1 MQKYPIGIQ
10 TFSEIRERGFLYVDK
25 TDYVE
30 RLING
35 SKYYFLA
42 RPRRFGKSVLLSTLK
57 SVFQGRRDLFKG
69 LFIENKIEWGNYPII
84 HLSFANMDYQNLGL
98 EAAISYRLDL
108 IAQEN
113 NCNLTSQG
121 MSFRFDELIRTL
133 HTQTGRPVVILID
146 EYDTPI
152 VHYLGTSIQKALE
165 NRDILR
171 SFYAVIKD
179 SDAHIR
185 FFFLTGISRFSKM
198 SIFPALNNLDDIS
211 MDAAFGGVC
220 GYTQPELLHYFLPR
234 IQEIAQEMTMTQEA
248 CIQQITDWYN
258 GFCFTNTAKPTVYS
272 PFSTLLFMQKAHF
285 SNYWF
290 STGTPSFLVKM
301 LNKEYDYDLDD
312 IVLHQNILEN
322 FNLEH
327 LNHHT
332 LLFQTGYL
340 AIKEPLGNS
349 TYRVGYPNHEVR
361 ESMLAFILNEY
372 FENPQI
378 DSQILAYDLRILLNQ
393 GNPQGVMKRINTL
406 FAQLPF
412 ELYAKNYEN
421 FYHAIIFT
429 MFKLLGCTMECEV
442 SHAEGRIDAVAKT
455 PQYIYIFEFKFN
467 KSAQKALKQIKDNK
481 YAEPYMGLGK
491 KIFLIGAN
499 FTDKTRGV
507 QKFLIEEIHENI

>member
-1 MQKYPIGIQ
+1 MPKYPIGIQ

-25 TDYVE
+25 TAYVE

-57 SVFQGRRDLFKG
+57 SAFQGRQDLFKG
-69 LFIENKIEWGNYPII
+69 LFIENKIEWENHAII
-84 HLSFANMDYQNLGL
+84 HLSFASMDYHSLGL
-98 EAAISYRLDL
+98 EKSIESNLDD
-108 IAQEN
+108 IAKEY
-113 NCNLTSQG
+113 NLVLTKQG
-121 MSFRFDELIRTL
+121 MAFRFAELISSL
-133 HTQTGRPVVILID
+133 HTQTGRLVVILID

-152 VHYLGTSIQKALE
+152 VQHLGTNIQRALE

-171 SFYAVIKD
+171 SFYTTIKD

-198 SIFPALNNLDDIS
+198 SIFSALNNLDDIS
-211 MDAAFGGVC
+211 MDAEYGGVC

-234 IQEIAQEMTMTQEA
+234 IQEIAEAMKMTQEA

-258 GFCFTNTAKPTVYS
+258 GFCFTNTANPTVYS

-290 STGTPSFLVKM
+290 STGMPSFLVKM
-301 LNKEYDYDLDD
+301 LNKAYDYDLDD

-349 TYRVGYPNHEVR
+349 TYRMGYPNHEVR

-372 FENPQI
+372 FESPQI
-378 DSQILAYDLRILLNQ
+378 DSQIVAYDLRLQLNQ
-393 GNPQGVMKRINTL
+393 GNPEGVMKRINTL

-429 MFKLLGCTMECEV
+429 MFKLLGCTIDCEV
-442 SHAEGRIDAVAKT
+442 SHAEGRIDAVVKT

-467 KSAQKALKQIKDNK
+467 KSAQKAMKQIKDNK
-481 YAEPYMGLGK
+481 YADPYLNLGK

-499 FTDKTRGV
+499 FTDKAKGL
-507 QKFLIEEIHENI
+507 QKFLIEEV